1 MMTKMQMKKRTD
13 DVVFMDDMVPQT
25 HMLRLIR

>member
-13 DVVFMDDMVPQT
+13 DVVFMDDMVPQN
-25 HMLRLIR
+25 HMPRLIR

>member
-13 DVVFMDDMVPQT
+13 DVVFMDDMVPQN
-25 HMLRLIR
+25 HSELLLR